1 MSTNTGN
8 MTPDGV
14 AMVMAKGIQE
24 AARHLDRQFAVPGIE
39 HRQLEAL
46 GLLRVVGSPPCFR
59 HRTCPQGALHARD
72 W

>member
-24 AARHLDRQFAVPGIE
+24 AARHLAPGMAI
-39 HRQLEAL
+39 R
-46 GLLRVVGSPPCFR
+46 
-59 HRTCPQGALHARD
+59 
-72 W
+72 